1 MCADEYA
8 HLRHPLLTKLE
19 PPEYDE
25 LDDGSSVTEEQ
36 KAMLMAD
43 ARTCFFFMI
52 SPLYGNQAP
61 NTCPCFE
68 YIAATLAILCGYFLN
83 PFPVPGIQSVRP
95 SGPSGRRERP
105 RGRPDPPDGSPGPW
119 EHKEGG
125 HQRTRLPTRPSRLS
139 GLDGGCPA
147 SRHAQP
153 VNHGTSLSD
162 PAATL
167 ATVSFHKVEHLCQVP
182 LDGSDALLAQTC
194 SAFLNMSAAK
204 ASTGV
209 GSIRHG
215 VGICSRGSTSRGMS
229 RACFAC

>member
-1 MCADEYA
+1 MNALA
-8 HLRHPLLTKLE
+8 FLSP
-19 PPEYDE
+19 
-25 LDDGSSVTEEQ
+25 
-36 KAMLMAD
+36 
-43 ARTCFFFMI
+43 
-52 SPLYGNQAP
+52 SPLRPIGP
-61 NTCPCFE
+61 SRCLKRGE
-68 YIAATLAILCGYFLN
+68 RRLALLN
-83 PFPVPGIQSVRP
+83 PFPPPGIQSARP

-105 RGRPDPPDGSPGPW
+105 RGRPDPPNGSPGPW

-194 SAFLNMSAAK
+194 SAFLNMSAGAPPD
-204 ASTGV
+204 
-209 GSIRHG
+209 GSWTAG
-215 VGICSRGSTSRGMS
+215 PES
-229 RACFAC
+229 RARTCSLRRNALVELYAL

>member
-1 MCADEYA
+1 MQFVLVWPYPVGV
-8 HLRHPLLTKLE
+8 L
-19 PPEYDE
+19 
-25 LDDGSSVTEEQ
+25 VTGRPR
-36 KAMLMAD
+36 L
-43 ARTCFFFMI
+43 FM
-52 SPLYGNQAP
+52 S
-61 NTCPCFE
+61 
-68 YIAATLAILCGYFLN
+68 AATTHGAFESGSHRAPLFFN
-83 PFPVPGIQSVRP
+83 PFPFPGIQSVRP

-194 SAFLNMSAAK
+194 SAFLNASAGAPPDESWT
-204 ASTGV
+204 AGP
-209 GSIRHG
+209 G
-215 VGICSRGSTSRGMS
+215 S
-229 RACFAC
+229 RART

>member
-1 MCADEYA
+1 MRVIPAEK
-8 HLRHPLLTKLE
+8 RR
-19 PPEYDE
+19 
-25 LDDGSSVTEEQ
+25 V
-36 KAMLMAD
+36 
-43 ARTCFFFMI
+43 
-52 SPLYGNQAP
+52 GNAVP
-61 NTCPCFE
+61 GRGGLS
-68 YIAATLAILCGYFLN
+68 IN
-83 PFPVPGIQSVRP
+83 PFPFPGIQSVRP

-182 LDGSDALLAQTC
+182 LDGSDALLAQTY
-194 SAFLNMSAAK
+194 SAFLNVSAGAPPDESWT
-204 ASTGV
+204 AGP
-209 GSIRHG
+209 G
-215 VGICSRGSTSRGMS
+215 S
-229 RACFAC
+229 RARTCSLRRNGCRYYAERVDGRGALGLDDR